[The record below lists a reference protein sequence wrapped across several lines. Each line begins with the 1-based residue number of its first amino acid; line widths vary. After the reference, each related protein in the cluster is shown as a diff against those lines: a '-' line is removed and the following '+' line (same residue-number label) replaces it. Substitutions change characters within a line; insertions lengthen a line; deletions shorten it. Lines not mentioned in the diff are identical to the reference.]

1 MYTINCEYKN
11 EIEVDRSSFIS
22 YLIPCND
29 ESDAKNFLVSIRKE
43 HPKAR
48 HICYS
53 YCINGNY
60 KSSDDGEPKGTAGR
74 PMQDLLQ
81 KKQLNNVLLIVV
93 RYFGGI
99 LLGASRLLRT
109 YVDSSLSVINK
120 AKLLQIKIC
129 NVYKVEITHS
139 DFELFKK
146 YCQNNEITIKN
157 IDFSEYISLEIY
169 SESDIINDVKSFFN
183 GKIKIIFLKKDEVL
197 V

>member
-1 MYTINCEYKN
+1 M
-11 EIEVDRSSFIS
+11 DS
-22 YLIPCND
+22 
-29 ESDAKNFLVSIRKE
+29 
-43 HPKAR
+43 
-48 HICYS
+48 
-53 YCINGNY
+53 
-60 KSSDDGEPKGTAGR
+60 
-74 PMQDLLQ
+74 DLLQ

-120 AKLLQIKIC
+120 AKLLQIKTC

-169 SESDIINDVKSFFN
+169 SESDIIDDVKSFFN

>member
-1 MYTINCEYKN
+1 MYTVNQEYKN
-11 EIEVDRSSFIS
+11 EIEVERSSFIS
-22 YLIPCND
+22 YLIPCCN
-29 ESDAKNFLVSIRKE
+29 ESDAKNILLAMRKE

-48 HICYS
+48 HVCYS

-74 PMQDLLQ
+74 PIQDLLQ
-81 KKQLNNVLLIVV
+81 KRQLNNVLLIVV

-120 AKLLQIKIC
+120 AKLLEIKTC
-129 NVYKVEITHS
+129 NIYRVEIQHS
-139 DFELFKK
+139 DFDTFKK
-146 YCQNNEITIKN
+146 YCQYNNITIKN
-157 IDFSEYISLEIY
+157 IEFFECISLEIY
-169 SESDIINDVKSFFN
+169 SESDIIEDVNSFFN
-183 GKIKIIFLKKDEVL
+183 GKLNITFLKKDEVL